1 MVERVPA
8 TDSPD
13 TSRESEP
20 RLLVDAL
27 ACERGG
33 RLLFEDLSFSLNE
46 GDALIVEGP
55 NGSGKSSLLRII
67 AGLLAPTSGRVVW
80 RGLDTRKEPQPWRQ
94 EMVFLGHLNA
104 VKSTLTV
111 RENLAFL
118 QCDDLPGL
126 RESLNLD
133 GLDPLPAAML
143 SAGQMRRLALA
154 RVAARPGGCWILDE
168 PSANLDSD
176 STARLDALIAGHRA
190 RGGVVVLAAH
200 ALDDA
205 QTVRLGMAA

>member
-13 TSRESEP
+13 VSRGSEP
-20 RLLVDAL
+20 RLLVDDL

-33 RLLFEDLSFSLNE
+33 RLLFEGLSVSLAA
-46 GDALIVEGP
+46 GDALVVKGP

-67 AGLLAPTSGRVVW
+67 AGLLAPTSGQVFW
-80 RGLDTRKEPQPWRQ
+80 RGLDTRKEPQPWRR
-94 EMVFLGHLNA
+94 EMAFLGHLNA
-104 VKSTLTV
+104 VKNTLTV

-118 QCDDLPGL
+118 KCDELSGL
-126 RESLNLD
+126 RESLNLE
-133 GLDPLPAAML
+133 GLDHLPVAML

-154 RVAARPGGCWILDE
+154 RVAAHPGGCWILDE
-168 PSANLDSD
+168 PAANLDAD
-176 STARLDALIAGHRA
+176 STARLDGLIAGHRA
-190 RGGVVVLAAH
+190 RGGIAVLAAH

-205 QTVRLGMAA
+205 ETVRLGTSA

>member
-8 TDSPD
+8 IDA
-13 TSRESEP
+13 SRGGEA
-20 RLLVDAL
+20 RLVIDDL

-33 RLLFEDLSFSLNE
+33 RLLFEGLSVSLTV
-46 GDALIVEGP
+46 GGALVVEGP

-67 AGLLAPTSGRVVW
+67 AGLLAPAAGHVSW
-80 RGLDTRKEPQPWRQ
+80 RGLDTRKEPQPWRR

-118 QCDDLPGL
+118 QCDELPGL
-126 RESLNLD
+126 RESLNLE
-133 GLDPLPAAML
+133 GLDHLPAAML

-154 RVAARPGGCWILDE
+154 RVVARPGGCWILDE
-168 PSANLDSD
+168 PAASLDAD
-176 STARLDALIAGHRA
+176 STARLDGLIAGHRA

-200 ALDDA
+200 ALDGA
-205 QTVRLGMAA
+205 QTVRLGRAA

>member
-13 TSRESEP
+13 VSRGGEP
-20 RLLVDAL
+20 RLLVDDL

-33 RLLFEDLSFSLNE
+33 RLLFEGLSVSLAP
-46 GDALIVEGP
+46 GDALVVEGP

-67 AGLLAPTSGRVVW
+67 AGLLAPTSGQVFW
-80 RGLDTRKEPQPWRQ
+80 RGLDTRREPQHWRR

-118 QCDDLPGL
+118 KCDELPDL
-126 RESLNLD
+126 RESLNLE
-133 GLDPLPAAML
+133 GLDSLPAAML

-168 PSANLDSD
+168 PAANLDSD
-176 STARLDALIAGHRA
+176 STARLDALIAGHRT
-190 RGGVVVLAAH
+190 RGGIVVLAAH